1 MRTLCGAQADAVL
14 GLLVWSHHQRTRGL
28 ALRPLGRLGDHA
40 GGNIATDDVLRN
52 DSQTG
57 KPRPESCAVGRC
69 KHALPLKFAL
79 CLVRLSLARYQT

>member
-52 DSQTG
+52 DN
-57 KPRPESCAVGRC
+57 
-69 KHALPLKFAL
+69 ALPLKFAL